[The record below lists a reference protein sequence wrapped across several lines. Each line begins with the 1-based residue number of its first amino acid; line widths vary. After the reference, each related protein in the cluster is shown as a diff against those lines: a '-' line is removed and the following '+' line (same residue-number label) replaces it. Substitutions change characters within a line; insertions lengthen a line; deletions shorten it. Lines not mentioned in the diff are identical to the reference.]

1 MRRFAK
7 LKRTRRS
14 RSRRSASADRQKRI
28 IRAILIMGALTLL
41 IIFFFGDHGLYQLY
55 RLRSQ
60 RTEVQT
66 RINELRKEKQRLK
79 GEKIRL
85 ETDYK
90 YIEQLAREKYRMAKK
105 GEKVYKVLEKK
116 KE

>member
-1 MRRFAK
+1 MRRSSF
-7 LKRTRRS
+7 LSRTRRS
-14 RSRRSASADRQKRI
+14 RGRRPSSLSRQKRI
-28 IRAILIMGALTLL
+28 IRGILIMGALALL

-60 RTEVQT
+60 RTDIQT
-66 RINELRKEKQRLK
+66 RIHELRRERQQLE
-79 GEKIRL
+79 GEKNRL

-90 YIEQLAREKYRMAKK
+90 YIEELAREKYRMAKK